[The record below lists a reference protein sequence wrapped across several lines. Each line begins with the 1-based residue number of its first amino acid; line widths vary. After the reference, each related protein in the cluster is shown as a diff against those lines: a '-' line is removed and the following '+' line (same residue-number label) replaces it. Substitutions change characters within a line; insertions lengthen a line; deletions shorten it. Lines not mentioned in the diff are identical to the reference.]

1 MTSWWGDMINI
12 PRRSFLTGLASL
24 VAAPAI
30 VRVSSL
36 MPVKPVKPVKLVQ
49 VVDDGVL
56 LVDYASHTQDAVRYF
71 VEMQRFDHLAALAAR
86 KDYDFYTGESW
97 PPFDANVLRKRTV
110 IAVNRL
116 PTLER
121 MTP

>member
-1 MTSWWGDMINI
+1 MVNI

-36 MPVKPVKPVKLVQ
+36 MPVKPVVLGVDEGYTVVCDPTHVQ
-49 VVDDGVL
+49 DVIRHF
-56 LVDYASHTQDAVRYF
+56 A
-71 VEMQRFDHLAALAAR
+71 EMQRFDHLATLAAR

-97 PPFDANVLRKRTV
+97 PPFDANVLRKRTA

-121 MTP
+121 MTS